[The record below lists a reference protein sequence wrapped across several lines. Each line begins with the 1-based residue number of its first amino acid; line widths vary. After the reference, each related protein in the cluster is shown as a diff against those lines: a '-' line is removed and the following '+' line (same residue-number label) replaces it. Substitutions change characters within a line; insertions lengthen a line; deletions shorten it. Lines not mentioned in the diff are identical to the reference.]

1 MTATAELKSVEQE
14 QALAELQELREKLQ
28 VVALDD
34 GDDWMNQLIY
44 GDVGAGKTHLL
55 GTSADHIETSP
66 LFIFDIEGG
75 LKTLLK
81 FPNKNQ
87 IERKKVR
94 SMQELTDGYNTL
106 FKSIKNGKLPY
117 GTVGVDSLTELADLD
132 MRTIM
137 TEAYD
142 KNPDKVDKDVPSQ
155 REWGKV
161 RNHIRTIVR
170 AFRDLPCN
178 VIFTAQVGSL
188 QEEGQPTKFFPGFA
202 GKLRTEIPG
211 FMDVV
216 GYLYAENEPG
226 GDVIR
231 KLQLQGTRRIV
242 AKDRFGS
249 LGAYLENP
257 TIPMMWELTKGA
269 NGNNNS

>member
-1 MTATAELKSVEQE
+1 MSATALAEQDE
-14 QALAELQELREKLQ
+14 QALAELNELREKLQ

-34 GDDWMNQLIY
+34 GDNWMNDLIY

-55 GTSADHIETSP
+55 GTAADHVETAP
-66 LFIFDIEGG
+66 VFIFDVEGG

-81 FPNKNQ
+81 FPNKEL

-94 SMQELTDGYNTL
+94 SMQELTDGFNLL
-106 FKSIKNGKLPY
+106 FKAIKNGRLPY
-117 GTVGVDSLTELADLD
+117 GTVAVDSLTELTDLD

-137 TEAYD
+137 SEAYD
-142 KNPDKVDKDVPSQ
+142 RNPDKVDKDVPSQ
-155 REWGKV
+155 REWGKA

-202 GKLRTEIPG
+202 GKLRTEVPG

-216 GYLYAENEPG
+216 GYLYAEQDPV
-226 GDVIR
+226 GDGVTR

-242 AKDRFGS
+242 AKDRFGT
-249 LGAYLENP
+249 LGSVLENP

-269 NGNNNS
+269 NGN